1 MKIPITNKFAV
12 GCIIILLI
20 SNILGIWKFY
30 KLKSNADELNLLYSQ
45 YTTNYKKEL
54 HQKSLLIQ
62 ELNFSRRITGSLING
77 ELLIDSFLNFSNNNI
92 IILRYFHG
100 KCRSCALQ
108 VANLLKEK
116 YKGEYVCIIGNDND
130 KMENKNNFI
139 AFDAP
144 VRFCDSLKFEQNI
157 FIPTS
162 YIININKNGIVT
174 NAYLLN
180 WETMESTLAD
190 ISNKLTELNKD
201 NL

>member
-77 ELLIDSFLNFSNNNI
+77 ELLIDSFLNFRNNNI

-116 YKGEYVCIIGNDND
+116 YKGEYVCIIGNAND

-190 ISNKLTELNKD
+190 ISNKLTEINKD

>member
-190 ISNKLTELNKD
+190 ITNKLTELNKD